1 MKVVGI
7 RSVWGLE
14 PNGAM
19 TIWNKNV
26 FFVMI
31 EQLAIVIC
39 LAIVAYI
46 VSEIAVVVCC
56 HIRTMRAQWQKRGP
70 DTVLSRRPNTNKS
83 QLHAAETESTYKLAN
98 AGLHKILPKLPGDV
112 RVGEGSGLISGLRG

>member
-26 FFVMI
+26 FFMMV

-46 VSEIAVVVCC
+46 VSEIAVVVVV
-56 HIRTMRAQWQKRGP
+56 T
-70 DTVLSRRPNTNKS
+70 
-83 QLHAAETESTYKLAN
+83 
-98 AGLHKILPKLPGDV
+98 
-112 RVGEGSGLISGLRG
+112 SGRCVHSGKMWLRHCPVA

>member
-1 MKVVGI
+1 M
-7 RSVWGLE
+7 
-14 PNGAM
+14 
-19 TIWNKNV
+19 

-46 VSEIAVVVCC
+46 VSQTAVVVVVTSGRCV
-56 HIRTMRAQWQKRGP
+56 HSGKKRGP